1 MSETKPEQRKVFRY
15 NMSFYYQSTIIYFI
29 AFILYV
35 VIRGEFVKDTFTITQ
50 DPVLYFFAFIVLI
63 SVIALLFNIVKN
75 RYLEITEREII
86 FTDRFRSRPVR
97 LSDIEEIKFSKR
109 KSSDK
114 RRAFNIIKI
123 KLKTRRRP
131 LLIRPFDY
139 ENEKELS
146 ELFKKIKTQISSA
159 NNV

>member
-1 MSETKPEQRKVFRY
+1 MSETKPEHRKVFRY

-35 VIRGEFVKDTFTITQ
+35 VIRGEFVKDTFTITR